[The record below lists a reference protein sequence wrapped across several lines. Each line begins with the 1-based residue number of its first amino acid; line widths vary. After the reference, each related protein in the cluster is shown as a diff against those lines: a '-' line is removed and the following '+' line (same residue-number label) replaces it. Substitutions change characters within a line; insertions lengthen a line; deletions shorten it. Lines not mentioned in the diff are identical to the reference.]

1 MSVFSSL
8 APWREII
15 YLTQR
20 YWVVEYS
27 YTLQLSKLKKFYSE
41 VNKNMVYFLFSHLAM
56 SDSLQPHGL
65 QHASF
70 SVFPYFRSSLILMFI
85 ESMMASRH
93 LILFCLLLLPSVFL
107 NSESALHIRWPKD
120 WHCRISISPS
130 SEYSGL
136 TSLRIDWFDFLAVQ
150 GTLKSSLAPQFKSIN
165 FGGCSSRL
173 RLPWNSHNNL
183 FPK

>member
-70 SVFPYFRSSLILMFI
+70 SVFPYFRSSLILMSV
-85 ESMMASRH
+85 ELKMPSSH
-93 LILFCLLLLPSVFL
+93 LFLCHLLLLLPSVFPSIGVFS
-107 NSESALHIRWPKD
+107 SELALHIRWPKY
-120 WHCRISISPS
+120 WGFSFGISPC

-136 TSLRIDWFDFLAVQ
+136 IPFMIDWTGLI
-150 GTLKSSLAPQFKSIN
+150 SLIHLCILTPFYRGKAEI
-165 FGGCSSRL
+165 
-173 RLPWNSHNNL
+173 
-183 FPK
+183 